1 MKNRKV
7 KILIPFLMLGSVSLV
22 SAQVTN
28 TPVQKDTAV
37 AAVAAQSNPTIENL
51 KKSVEKDPQD

>member
-1 MKNRKV
+1 
-7 KILIPFLMLGSVSLV
+7 MLGSVSLV

>member
-22 SAQVTN
+22 SAQITN

-37 AAVAAQSNPTIENL
+37 AAVAAQTNPTIENL